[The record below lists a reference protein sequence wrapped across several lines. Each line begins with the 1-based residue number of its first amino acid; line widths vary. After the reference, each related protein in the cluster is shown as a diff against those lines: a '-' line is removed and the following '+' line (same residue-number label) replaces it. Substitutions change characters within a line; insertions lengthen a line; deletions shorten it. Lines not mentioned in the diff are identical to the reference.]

1 MVLYPKF
8 CAGAEKAFPT
18 IPLDGPLIY
27 PRGRGEG
34 EAAPAARVPQGLG
47 DNELGEDWHND
58 TAVMEELRHADEVRE
73 AQGPSSAMAT
83 DDPDEEQEQEG
94 ASEEVAAQMAT
105 DHPQGDQ
112 KAASEDDQAAP
123 TAKDPAAR
131 ESDARGAEQVAQQ
144 RVTAAGLESQK
155 PAATK

>member
-1 MVLYPKF
+1 MVLYPRF
-8 CAGAEKAFPT
+8 FAGAENAFPT
-18 IPLDGPLIY
+18 TPWDGPLIL

-34 EAAPAARVPQGLG
+34 EAAPAARVHQGLG
-47 DNELGEDWHND
+47 DNELGEDWYD
-58 TAVMEELRHADEVRE
+58 ETALMEELRHADEVRE

-131 ESDARGAEQVAQQ
+131 ESDARGAEEVAQQ
-144 RVTAAGLESQK
+144 QVTAAGLESQK